1 MRQGSLTQALQR
13 ACSHRRVLVTGATG
27 FVGSWL
33 SYLLGLHEA
42 EVVGLSLPVPADLV
56 TTRASLTTHM
66 LDITCDVANYASVLR
81 VMEEHRPEVIFHLA
95 AQPLVLPGYERPLAT
110 FATNVMGTAHVLE
123 AARATACA
131 ACCVVVTSDKCYAT
145 VAANGT
151 REHPETDPLGGEDP
165 YSASKAA
172 AEIVANS
179 YWCSFGGTQLRAVA
193 TARAGNIIGGGDW
206 APGRIVPDWARS
218 VRASAPLHL
227 RHPGAVRPWQ
237 HVLDAVS
244 GYVLLADALLASP
257 SEYSGAW
264 NFGPPSGCAVTV
276 FELVEMLQG
285 SWAARSPNRPI
296 DVVADEQM
304 AGTQPS
310 ERLFLALDS
319 SKSHAELGWAQVLDL
334 PTTVDWTTEWYAAA
348 LSGRP
353 FDAAGLARD
362 QIARYLTLG
371 AGPETSTDQK
381 AVRT

>member
-1 MRQGSLTQALQR
+1 
-13 ACSHRRVLVTGATG
+13 
-27 FVGSWL
+27 
-33 SYLLGLHEA
+33 
-42 EVVGLSLPVPADLV
+42 
-56 TTRASLTTHM
+56 M
-66 LDITCDVANYASVLR
+66 LDITCDVANYASVLQ

-95 AQPLVLPGYERPLAT
+95 AQALVLPGYERPLAT

-123 AARATACA
+123 AARATACTS
-131 ACCVVVTSDKCYAT
+131 CCVVVTSDKCYAT

-151 REHPETDPLGGEDP
+151 REHPETDPLGGDDP

-172 AEIVANS
+172 AEVVANS
-179 YWCSFGGTQLRAVA
+179 YWCSFGGRQLRAVA

-206 APGRIVPDWARS
+206 APDRIVPDWARS
-218 VRASAPLHL
+218 VRTSAALHL

-257 SEYSGAW
+257 SQYSGAW
-264 NFGPPSGCAVTV
+264 NFGPHSGCAVTV
-276 FELVEMLQG
+276 FDLVEMLQD
-285 SWAARSPNRPI
+285 SWAARSGNTPI
-296 DVVADEQM
+296 DVVADEQATDEQM
-304 AGTQPS
+304 VARQAV
-310 ERLFLALDS
+310 ERHFLALDS
-319 SKSHAELGWAQVLDL
+319 SKSQAELGWAQVLDL
-334 PTTVDWTTEWYAAA
+334 PTAVDWTTEWYAAA

-371 AGPETSTDQK
+371 AGPETTTDLK